1 MVYAGEEID
10 LCDHTMF
17 GATFV
22 IFNYYDKESET
33 VYFDTLSGELIV
45 NRKRSLWDGFSKI
58 WIDGSRHKQ
67 GNNRCYWLWTKK
79 AFMRH
84 DLLCI
89 FNDED
94 IVMDLTPD
102 LEKAK
107 NLDGLL
113 LQVIAPINLSLY
125 N

>member
-1 MVYAGEEID
+1 
-10 LCDHTMF
+10 
-17 GATFV
+17 
-22 IFNYYDKESET
+22 
-33 VYFDTLSGELIV
+33 
-45 NRKRSLWDGFSKI
+45 
-58 WIDGSRHKQ
+58 
-67 GNNRCYWLWTKK
+67 
-79 AFMRH
+79 MRH

>member
-1 MVYAGEEID
+1 MLLA
-10 LCDHTMF
+10 
-17 GATFV
+17 
-22 IFNYYDKESET
+22 
-33 VYFDTLSGELIV
+33 V
-45 NRKRSLWDGFSKI
+45 N
-58 WIDGSRHKQ
+58 Q
-67 GNNRCYWLWTKK
+67 K
-79 AFMRH
+79 AFMRR

-94 IVMDLTPD
+94 IVRDLTPD
-102 LEKAK
+102 LEKVK

>member
-1 MVYAGEEID
+1 MDFPKYELTEVDISREMVDAFCREP
-10 LCDHTMF
+10 
-17 GATFV
+17 
-22 IFNYYDKESET
+22 
-33 VYFDTLSGELIV
+33 
-45 NRKRSLWDGFSKI
+45 
-58 WIDGSRHKQ
+58 
-67 GNNRCYWLWTKK
+67 KK
-79 AFMRH
+79 AFMRR

-94 IVMDLTPD
+94 IVRDLTPD
-102 LEKAK
+102 LEKVK

>member
-1 MVYAGEEID
+1 MDFPKYELTEVDISKEMVDA
-10 LCDHTMF
+10 F
-17 GATFV
+17 GR
-22 IFNYYDKESET
+22 EP
-33 VYFDTLSGELIV
+33 
-45 NRKRSLWDGFSKI
+45 
-58 WIDGSRHKQ
+58 
-67 GNNRCYWLWTKK
+67 KK
-79 AFMRH
+79 AFMRR

-94 IVMDLTPD
+94 IVRDLTPD
-102 LEKAK
+102 LEKVK